1 MNYFTGKGY
10 NQTLKRLID
19 VTFSLVFLV
28 VFSPVYLIVAII
40 IKLDSKGPVFADVP
54 ARMGLNGKYFK
65 MLKFRSMIS
74 NAHMLL
80 RTDKRFKELYAEYKA
95 GNFKLK
101 KDPRVTKIGKYLR
114 KYSIDEFPQFIN
126 VLRGEMSVVGPR
138 AYYPDE
144 LETQTAR
151 YPESK
156 KYLHKV
162 MTVKPGITGLWQVSG
177 RSDVDFDKR
186 IVLDA
191 LYVDELSLFND
202 LKIII
207 KTPWAMISGR
217 GAV

>member
-1 MNYFTGKGY
+1 MDYISGQKY
-10 NQTLKRLID
+10 NNTIKRIID
-19 VTFSLVFLV
+19 MIFSLLFLI
-28 VFSPVYLIVAII
+28 VFSPVYLIVAILI
-40 IKLDSKGPVFADVP
+40 RLDSEGPIFADVP
-54 ARMGLNGKYFK
+54 ARMGLHGKYFK
-65 MLKFRSMIS
+65 MLKFRSMIC

-101 KDPRVTKIGKYLR
+101 NDPRVTKIGKYLR
-114 KYSIDEFPQFIN
+114 KYSIDEFPQFLN

-144 LETQTAR
+144 LETQTMK

-156 KYLHKV
+156 KYLKKV
-162 MTVKPGITGLWQVSG
+162 MNVKPGITGLWQVSG

-191 LYVDELSLFND
+191 NYVDSLSLIDD
-202 LKIII
+202 LKIIVR
-207 KTPWAMISGR
+207 TPYAMISGR

>member
-1 MNYFTGKGY
+1 MNYFTGSGY
-10 NQTLKRLID
+10 NQTIKRCFDFI
-19 VTFSLVFLV
+19 FSLLFLII
-28 VFSPVYLIVAII
+28 FSPIYIIVAIV
-40 IKLDSKGPVFADVP
+40 IKLDSEGPIFADVP
-54 ARMGLNGKYFK
+54 ERIGLKGKSFK

-80 RTDKRFKELYAEYKA
+80 RTDNRFKELYAEYKA

-101 KDPRVTKIGKYLR
+101 KDPRVTRVGKYLR

-144 LETQTAR
+144 LETQTAK

-162 MTVKPGITGLWQVSG
+162 LTVKPGITGLWQVSG

-191 LYVDELSLFND
+191 LYVDELSLYND
-202 LKIII
+202 FLIVI

>member
-1 MNYFTGKGY
+1 MDNLSGQNYNKTI
-10 NQTLKRLID
+10 KRFID
-19 VTFSLVFLV
+19 IVFSLVFLV
-28 VFSPVYLIVAII
+28 VFSPIYLIVAIL
-40 IKLDSKGPVFADVP
+40 IKMDSDGPIFADVP
-54 ARMGLNGKYFK
+54 ARLGLHGKYFK
-65 MLKFRSMIS
+65 MLKFRSMIC

-80 RTDKRFKELYAEYKA
+80 RTDKRFKKLYEEYKA

-101 KDPRVTKIGKYLR
+101 NDPRVTKIGKYLR

-144 LETQTAR
+144 LETQTKI

-156 KYLHKV
+156 KYLTKV
-162 MTVKPGITGLWQVSG
+162 MNVKPGITGLWQVSG

-191 LYVDELSLFND
+191 KYVDELSLPND
-202 LKIII
+202 LEIIF
-207 KTPWAMISGR
+207 KTPYVMISGR